1 MKDVLGIIFADDHN
15 ARIPELTSIR
25 PLGAIPV
32 AGRYRSIDFILSN
45 MVNSGIIN
53 VAVVTQNN
61 YHSLMDHLGSGK
73 QWNLSRKKYGLML
86 FPPYANSEGLATDSR
101 IDFLYGL
108 LSFLRI
114 STQKYVLLSESNLI
128 MNTKFD
134 EAFEYH
140 ISSGADLTIIYE
152 ESNKTNPNLNES
164 YIYTD
169 KEENV
174 VDIEINANYNGSTKK
189 CLGMYIIDRQAL
201 ISIIE
206 NAHSRGKKGYLMN
219 LVLRNIGKL
228 KIKGYKSKS
237 FIRKINTIN
246 DYYRL
251 NMEILNKNVRDILFN
266 TNSRIYTKVKD
277 MTPTKYLEN
286 SKVKNSFIA
295 DGCIIDGEVENSII
309 FRGVV
314 INRGSVIKNS
324 IIMQQSEIQNNTHL
338 ENVILD
344 KRVLIRENKTL
355 IGTEDFPIVVSKGK
369 VI

>member
-1 MKDVLGIIFADDHN
+1 M
-15 ARIPELTSIR
+15 RIYPNCYNQS
-25 PLGAIPV
+25 
-32 AGRYRSIDFILSN
+32 YYN
-45 MVNSGIIN
+45 
-53 VAVVTQNN
+53 QYQKNN
-61 YHSLMDHLGSGK
+61 YKKSEPKIPMLNSTEVLPTSNVSFNGIF
-73 QWNLSRKKYGLML
+73 NLSKFIKKIM
-86 FPPYANSEGLATDSR
+86 SEP
-101 IDFLYGL
+101 IDEFVHFNKEEYL
-108 LSFLRI
+108 
-114 STQKYVLLSESNLI
+114 KLSEAQKDKIRTQFNLI
-128 MNTKFD
+128 MENENDNLRLIGEINAYISDCVKTMFD
-134 EAFEYH
+134 KEFGEGKYVVLP
-140 ISSGADLTIIYE
+140 IGRSLSTIGKSLGVRIG
-152 ESNKTNPNLNES
+152 
-164 YIYTD
+164 
-169 KEENV
+169 EENV

>member
-15 ARIPELTSIR
+15 ARIPELTGFR

-53 VAVVTQNN
+53 IAVVTQNN

-86 FPPYANSEGLATDSR
+86 FPPYANSESLATDSR

-108 LSFLRI
+108 LSYLKI
-114 STQKYVLLSESNLI
+114 STQKYVLLSESNII
-128 MNTKFD
+128 MNSTFD
-134 EAFEYH
+134 NAIEAH
-140 ISSGADLTIIYE
+140 IASNADLTILYQDVLDNNN
-152 ESNKTNPNLNES
+152 ESNDS
-164 YIYTD
+164 FIYTD
-169 KEENV
+169 EEENV
-174 VDIEINANYNGSTKK
+174 LDIEINANYNGSHKK
-189 CLGMYIIDRQAL
+189 CLGMYIIDRQVL

-206 NAHSRGKKGYLMN
+206 NSHSRGKKGYLMN
-219 LVLRNIGKL
+219 LVLRNLGKL
-228 KIKGYKSKS
+228 KIKAYSS
-237 FIRKINTIN
+237 QTFIRKINTIH
-246 DYYRL
+246 DYYQM
-251 NMEILNKNVRDILFN
+251 NMEVLQKDIRDILFN
-266 TNSRIYTKVKD
+266 ADNKIYTKVKD
-277 MTPTKYLEN
+277 MTPTKYLAN
-286 SKVKNSFIA
+286 SKVRNSFIA
-295 DGCIIDGEVENSII
+295 DGCVIDGEVENSII

-314 INRGSVIKNS
+314 INKGSVIKNS

-344 KRVLIRENKTL
+344 KSVLIRDNKTL
-355 IGTEDFPIVVSKGK
+355 IGTENYPIVVTKGK